1 MSHRRVVHDRVVV
14 TMVVHG
20 GWVWWVRKRE
30 T

>member
-14 TMVVHG
+14 TMVVLG
-20 GWVWWVRKRE
+20 GGVWWVRKRE